1 MEPNNNYEQEIDLK
15 DLMFA
20 VLRKWRPII
29 VIAVVFAVL
38 LGALK
43 TVKGIRQLGDEEY
56 VKKNQDTYV
65 MNLDQYNSTKGRL
78 EKEIENLQQNIE
90 SQQEYKDH
98 SILMNIN
105 PYDEYVETAT
115 FYISTDYAI
124 MPGMMYQN
132 PNTATSILKA
142 YMSIAQNG
150 EMYNYVLGKM
160 NNKIGIRYLKEL
172 VKIVPDY
179 DNNMLDITVIGD
191 TRKTASDV
199 RGYIKDSIASSKDSI
214 TEAIGE
220 HEYNLVDE
228 SQFVTVD
235 LELDKTQTEFSA
247 NMDQLDISLKQ
258 KTKELSELAEPK
270 NNLLSKGSVLKS
282 AVKYAVLGGVLGA
295 FIAVFFLCVA
305 FLMSDKL
312 VNEKELKR
320 RYGIM
325 VLGVFRRND
334 KKRAFGFAK

>member
-1 MEPNNNYEQEIDLK
+1 
-15 DLMFA
+15 
-20 VLRKWRPII
+20 
-29 VIAVVFAVL
+29 
-38 LGALK
+38 
-43 TVKGIRQLGDEEY
+43 
-56 VKKNQDTYV
+56 
-65 MNLDQYNSTKGRL
+65 
-78 EKEIENLQQNIE
+78 
-90 SQQEYKDH
+90 
-98 SILMNIN
+98 
-105 PYDEYVETAT
+105 
-115 FYISTDYAI
+115 
-124 MPGMMYQN
+124 
-132 PNTATSILKA
+132 
-142 YMSIAQNG
+142 MSIAQNG

-191 TRKTASDV
+191 TRKTASNV
-199 RGYIKDSIASSKDSI
+199 MGYIKDSIASSKDSI

-220 HEYNLVDE
+220 HENNLVDE

-325 VLGVFRRND
+325 VLGVFRGSRQTCI
-334 KKRAFGFAK
+334 KASM